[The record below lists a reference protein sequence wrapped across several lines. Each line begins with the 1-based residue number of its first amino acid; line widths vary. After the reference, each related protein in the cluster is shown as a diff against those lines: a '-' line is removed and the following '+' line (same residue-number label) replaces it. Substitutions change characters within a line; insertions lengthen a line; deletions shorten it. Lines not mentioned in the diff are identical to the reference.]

1 MSVKLFELVHKEI
14 GMDSLRSVNNTAEIL
29 GVSPYTIRA
38 WIRRGLLA
46 SVKLGTRRLVT
57 ESEIQRGMENGLDTL
72 QKSNDWLP
80 SQCKESSTTLS

>member
-1 MSVKLFELVHKEI
+1 
-14 GMDSLRSVNNTAEIL
+14 MDSLRSIDNTAEIL

-57 ESEIQRGMENGLDTL
+57 ESEIQRVMENGIETK
-72 QKSNDWLP
+72 QK
-80 SQCKESSTTLS
+80 K

>member
-1 MSVKLFELVHKEI
+1 
-14 GMDSLRSVNNTAEIL
+14 MDSLRSIDNTAEIL

-57 ESEIQRGMENGLDTL
+57 ESEIQRVMESGIETQ
-72 QKSNDWLP
+72 QK
-80 SQCKESSTTLS
+80 K

>member
-1 MSVKLFELVHKEI
+1 
-14 GMDSLRSVNNTAEIL
+14 MDSLRSIDSTAEIL

-57 ESEIQRGMENGLDTL
+57 ESEIQRVMESGIET
-72 QKSNDWLP
+72 QHK
-80 SQCKESSTTLS
+80 K